1 MFVIARMTRT
11 LFVSR
16 YSRLP
21 KTISAF
27 FKLNSKDRSTVRRDS
42 CNSFYGFQSQSGQTK
57 GYKIDICCFST
68 KQVSIRSKNK
78 DCLTRNHDNV
88 SVWCDVSNRGLSYLS
103 FALFPCSR
111 IKVWSLKDRD
121 YIMH

>member
-42 CNSFYGFQSQSGQTK
+42 CNSFYVCVYLIIYLLFVEYLCSVCDYVSFYSVNEKFEVPK
-57 GYKIDICCFST
+57 GYSE
-68 KQVSIRSKNK
+68 
-78 DCLTRNHDNV
+78 
-88 SVWCDVSNRGLSYLS
+88 
-103 FALFPCSR
+103 ALN
-111 IKVWSLKDRD
+111 
-121 YIMH
+121 